1 MNKIEFVPTTQ
12 EHIKEL
18 AAEGQTLPFRV
29 KSVTALVDGRPIGL
43 GGIGFPKV
51 GMPTAFA
58 VITDELRRYKVALH
72 KIGKSCIADWKSL
85 GIRKVIAFAD
95 HGQPAAERW
104 LLRYGFEK
112 QEFNGQTVFL
122 LRLN

>member
-1 MNKIEFVPTTQ
+1 MTIEFVPTTQ
-12 EHIKEL
+12 EHIREL

-29 KSVTALVDGRPIGL
+29 KAVTAMLDGRPIGL

-58 VITDELRRYKVALH
+58 CITDELRRHKVALH
-72 KIGKSCIADWKSL
+72 KIGKRCIDEWRAA
-85 GIRKVIAFAD
+85 GIQKVIAFAD
-95 HGQPAAERW
+95 SNTEAAERW

-112 QEFNGQTVFL
+112 QAFNGQTVFL